1 MASTVSDT
9 ADMARPDGVITV
21 DELTAR
27 VSSILVAAGLVVR
40 EAARAAGLLVFAQRS
55 GIDSH
60 GVMHLP
66 AYVRRL
72 RDGSIKAR
80 PSFALEHNGGAAA
93 VLDADDALG
102 CLAAWRAMGDALTLA
117 RQQGVGVVA
126 VRRSSHLGAA
136 APHVLHAAEQGFVAL
151 LLSNASPTMAPWGG
165 CDAILGTNP
174 LAAAF
179 PRTGGDP
186 VLIDMATSAG
196 SRAVMRQ
203 AARAGEPIPDGWALD
218 AEGRPTTD
226 AAAALDGTVQPIGGA
241 KGYGLTL
248 MIELL
253 CSALAGGAPGFE
265 VRPPQ
270 VSDGGTC
277 QVSHLAIALDPDR
290 FAGSDR
296 TAGHVAA
303 LADHIETSVPADP
316 EQSVRLP
323 GSRAAAYRMASD
335 RDGIAMT
342 PGLASALRDAE
353 TLVGEAAS

>member
-1 MASTVSDT
+1 MASVSDRDH
-9 ADMARPDGVITV
+9 ADGVVTV
-21 DELTAR
+21 DDLTAR
-27 VSSILVAAGLVVR
+27 VSAILTAAGLDPDD
-40 EAARAAGLLVFAQRS
+40 AARAAELLVFAQRS

-80 PSFALEHNGGAAA
+80 PSFALESNGGAAA
-93 VLDADDALG
+93 VLDADNALG
-102 CLAAWRAMGDALTLA
+102 CLASWRAMGEALALV
-117 RQQGVGVVA
+117 RRQGVGVVA
-126 VRRSSHLGAA
+126 VRKSAHLGAA
-136 APHVLHAAEQGFVAL
+136 APHVLHAAEQGFIAL

-165 CDAILGTNP
+165 RDAVLGTNP

-179 PRTGGDP
+179 PRAGGNP

-196 SRAVMRQ
+196 SRAVIRQ
-203 AARAGEPIPDGWALD
+203 AAHAGEPIPEGWALD
-218 AEGRPTTD
+218 ASGRPTTD
-226 AAAALDGTVQPIGGA
+226 ANAALDGTVQPVGGA

-253 CSALAGGAPGFE
+253 CSALAGGAPGFD

-270 VSDGGTC
+270 ATDGAPC
-277 QVSHLAIALDPDR
+277 EVSHLAIALDPDQ

-296 TAGHVAA
+296 VADHVAA
-303 LADHIETSVPADP
+303 IAHHIEASAAANPGQP
-316 EQSVRLP
+316 VRMP
-323 GSRAAAYRMASD
+323 GSRAAACRAASD

-342 PGLASALRDAE
+342 PALADALRDAE
-353 TLVGEAAS
+353 TLVREAVS